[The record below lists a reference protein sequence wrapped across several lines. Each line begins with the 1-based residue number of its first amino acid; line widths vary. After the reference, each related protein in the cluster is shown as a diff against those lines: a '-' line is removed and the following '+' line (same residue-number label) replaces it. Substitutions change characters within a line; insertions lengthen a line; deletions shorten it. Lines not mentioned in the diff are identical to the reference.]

1 MKQITN
7 RILILT
13 MMGLMWA
20 LQSMAQESQMVITAY
35 VPRGL
40 TRCQTLT

>member
-35 VPRGL
+35 VTSW